1 MIGQHLARKLLV
13 YVLYSA
19 AVTALPILGTTPV
32 VQVVRPLLTNEVSD
46 QGRRTSCPC
55 EVVQEMATTSQH
67 QVAATPWWRRG
78 PVRRT
83 VRGIA
88 LFVVRPWRR

>member
-19 AVTALPILGTTPV
+19 AVTALPILGTAPV
-32 VQVVRPLLTNEVSD
+32 VQVVRPLLHTNQPCD
-46 QGRRTSCPC
+46 QQCPC
-55 EVVQEMATTSQH
+55 QRRIEPPTLETSQE
-67 QVAATPWWRRG
+67 AASPTRWWRRG

-88 LFVVRPWRR
+88 LFITRPWRR